1 MCFKKIKEKFLNKF
15 FNSDSTVSYI
25 GEDIYNPIEEIT
37 EEVQKKEEEYSK
49 DEEQYIEEHIDDPNF
64 DVPSYIEVDIADP
77 WKDYMKN
84 QVRCKNGTFKEE
96 ICTLEN
102 DLVEF
107 AGPMGDNI
115 WLGKKVGTGEVTLVS
130 PIYYIENRKNVYTT
144 ITVKVYNSE
153 ENEEDPNNS
162 YISYIGK

>member
-1 MCFKKIKEKFLNKF
+1 MCTQKTKDKLLNMVSKFKAF
-15 FNSDSTVSYI
+15 VSELEDDI
-25 GEDIYNPIEEIT
+25 NDIIDNEDI
-37 EEVQKKEEEYSK
+37 EEETQ
-49 DEEQYIEEHIDDPNF
+49 DETQEEHIDDPNF
-64 DVPSYIEVDIADP
+64 DVPSYIEVDMADP
-77 WKDYMKN
+77 WKDYVKN

-96 ICTLEN
+96 ICTLQN

-115 WLGKKVGTGEVTLVS
+115 WLGKKVGIGEVTLVS

-153 ENEEDPNNS
+153 EKEEDPNNS

>member
-1 MCFKKIKEKFLNKF
+1 MCTQKTKDKLLNMVSKFKAFVSELENDIKDIIDN
-15 FNSDSTVSYI
+15 
-25 GEDIYNPIEEIT
+25 EDI
-37 EEVQKKEEEYSK
+37 EEETQ
-49 DEEQYIEEHIDDPNF
+49 DETQEEHIDDPNF
-64 DVPSYIEVDIADP
+64 DVPSYIEVDMADP
-77 WKDYMKN
+77 WKDYVKN

-96 ICTLEN
+96 ICTLQN

-115 WLGKKVGTGEVTLVS
+115 WLGKKVGIGEVTLVS
-130 PIYYIENRKNVYTT
+130 PIYYIENKKNVYTT